1 MGGVLLLEI
10 MKREP
15 GTYSKGD
22 RCRNESLRALG
33 RGDEHRP
40 ADELGKQV
48 MKRRWCHL
56 GERRKAGQSR
66 QSQMSCPSLC
76 I

>member
-1 MGGVLLLEI
+1 MLEI

-40 ADELGKQV
+40 AGELGKQV

-56 GERRKAGQSR
+56 GER
-66 QSQMSCPSLC
+66 
-76 I
+76 